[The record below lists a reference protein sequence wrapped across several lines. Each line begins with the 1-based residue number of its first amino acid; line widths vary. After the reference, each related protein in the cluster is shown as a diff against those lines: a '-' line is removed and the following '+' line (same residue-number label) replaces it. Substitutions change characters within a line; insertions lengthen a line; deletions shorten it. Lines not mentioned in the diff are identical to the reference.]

1 MFFNQ
6 STERGEIMKNCIN
19 KLTHILTRSSIITIS
34 LLTAGFVNAGTIV
47 GTAHDLSS
55 NGYSGGEICVVCHT
69 PHNSDTAVTAA
80 PLWNHE
86 LTAVSF
92 TMYTSP
98 SFDATQDPQPT
109 GSSKLCLSCHDGV
122 TAIDSFGGNVGTI
135 TMGTIPQAV
144 GRGGDLTDDHP
155 ISILYD
161 AALATTDPGLFDPT
175 TTTVTIGA
183 GGDKVRTGTVTA
195 LMLPENKVQ
204 CSSCHDVHNNFV
216 GPGTNDQPL
225 LKVTKAGSA
234 LCLTCHNK

>member
-6 STERGEIMKNCIN
+6 VTGRGEIMKKRIN

-34 LLTAGFVNAGTIV
+34 LLAAGFVNAGSIT
-47 GTAHDLSS
+47 GTAHDLSAK
-55 NGYSGGEICVVCHT
+55 GYSGGQICVVCHT
-69 PHNSDTAVTAA
+69 PHNADTTVVEA
-80 PLWNHE
+80 PLWNHAI
-86 LTAVSF
+86 TAVNF
-92 TMYTSP
+92 AMYTSP
-98 SFDATQDPQPT
+98 SFDATQDAQPT

-122 TAIDSFGGNVGTI
+122 TAIDSFGGNTGNNFVSGNKAI
-135 TMGTIPQAV
+135 
-144 GRGGDLTDDHP
+144 GRNADLTDDHP

-161 AALATTDPGLFDPT
+161 AALATTDPGLHDPT
-175 TTTVTIGA
+175 ATTVTIGA
-183 GGDKVRTGTVTA
+183 GGTKTRTGTVTA
-195 LMLPENKVQ
+195 LMLPSDKVQ